1 MIRLV
6 RFNEVQYVASEYE
19 ANLLVD
25 QGFVVQDLED
35 QDEPE
40 KAPAK
45 KAARKPRINHVTG
58 RGVRT
63 TVETGRKIEHLY
75 GARGGSGDSC
85 LYFQDC

>member
-19 ANLLVD
+19 ADLLVNN
-25 QGFVVQDLED
+25 GFVVQDLDD

-45 KAARKPRINHVTG
+45 K
-58 RGVRT
+58 
-63 TVETGRKIEHLY
+63 
-75 GARGGSGDSC
+75 GSKKAEE
-85 LYFQDC
+85 

>member
-45 KAARKPRINHVTG
+45 K
-58 RGVRT
+58 
-63 TVETGRKIEHLY
+63 
-75 GARGGSGDSC
+75 GGKKAED
-85 LYFQDC
+85 

>member
-19 ANLLVD
+19 ANLLID
-25 QGFVVQDLED
+25 QGFAV

-45 KAARKPRINHVTG
+45 K
-58 RGVRT
+58 
-63 TVETGRKIEHLY
+63 
-75 GARGGSGDSC
+75 GSKKAED
-85 LYFQDC
+85 

>member
-19 ANLLVD
+19 ANLLID
-25 QGFVVQDLED
+25 QGFVAQDLEG

-45 KAARKPRINHVTG
+45 K
-58 RGVRT
+58 
-63 TVETGRKIEHLY
+63 
-75 GARGGSGDSC
+75 GSKKAED
-85 LYFQDC
+85 

>member
-6 RFNEVQYVASEYE
+6 RLNEVQYVDSEFE

-25 QGFVVQDLED
+25 EGFVVEDLDD

-45 KAARKPRINHVTG
+45 K
-58 RGVRT
+58 
-63 TVETGRKIEHLY
+63 
-75 GARGGSGDSC
+75 GSKKAEE
-85 LYFQDC
+85 

>member
-6 RFNEVQYVASEYE
+6 RLNEVQYVDSEFE

-25 QGFVVQDLED
+25 EGFVVEDLDD

-45 KAARKPRINHVTG
+45 K
-58 RGVRT
+58 
-63 TVETGRKIEHLY
+63 
-75 GARGGSGDSC
+75 GSKKDEE
-85 LYFQDC
+85 

>member
-40 KAPAK
+40 KTPAK
-45 KAARKPRINHVTG
+45 K
-58 RGVRT
+58 
-63 TVETGRKIEHLY
+63 
-75 GARGGSGDSC
+75 GSKKAED
-85 LYFQDC
+85 

>member
-25 QGFVVQDLED
+25 QGFAVQDLEG

-45 KAARKPRINHVTG
+45 K
-58 RGVRT
+58 
-63 TVETGRKIEHLY
+63 
-75 GARGGSGDSC
+75 GSKKAED
-85 LYFQDC
+85 

>member
-6 RFNEVQYVASEYE
+6 RLNEVRYVDSEFE

-25 QGFVVQDLED
+25 EGFVVEDLDD

-45 KAARKPRINHVTG
+45 K
-58 RGVRT
+58 
-63 TVETGRKIEHLY
+63 
-75 GARGGSGDSC
+75 GSKKAEE
-85 LYFQDC
+85 